1 MYKNLTFY
9 DLQRKNK
16 RKTIILIFLFIL
28 IAGFIG
34 FLIDNLFLGFP
45 EYIKFPFLTAFA
57 LSLSSFQSFISYRYG
72 DKIVLNSL
80 KARPANPEIFE
91 EKRIINIVEE
101 MKIAA
106 GIPMPKVYV
115 VDTDVPN
122 AFATGRNPENS
133 SVAVTRGLIKLLN
146 REEMQGVIGHEIAHI
161 RNRDIL
167 TMTVAATLL
176 GIIIILSDMISRG
189 FGFGEIRQKRRGKI
203 SFRGNALVLL
213 IILIFLIITPIIAR
227 LVFLA
232 ISRSREYLADATS
245 AELTRDPISLANALE
260 KIYLNQTGK
269 PIGNNAISPLFIV
282 SPLKSKLENKE
293 NLWSDLWSTHPPIE
307 KRIFYLKQ
315 MAHED
320 S

>member
-1 MYKNLTFY
+1 MYKKLTFY
-9 DLQRKNK
+9 DLQKINK
-16 RKTIILIFLFIL
+16 RKTIILILSFIL
-28 IAGFIG
+28 IAGIIG
-34 FLIDNLFLGFP
+34 FSIDNLFLGFP
-45 EYIKFPFLTAFA
+45 EYIKFPFLTIFA
-57 LSLSSFQSFISYRYG
+57 IFLSVFQSFASYMYG
-72 DKIVLNSL
+72 DKIVLKSL
-80 KARPANPEIFE
+80 RARPANPEVFE

-106 GIPMPKVYV
+106 GIPMPKVYII
-115 VDTDVPN
+115 DTDIPN

-133 SVAVTRGLIKLLN
+133 SVAVTKGLIKLLN

-161 RNRDIL
+161 RNKDIL

-189 FGFGEIRQKRRGKI
+189 FRFGGPRGRRQRI
-203 SFRGNALVLL
+203 SSRGNVFLLL
-213 IILIFLIITPIIAR
+213 IILIVAIIAPIIAR

-245 AELTRDPISLANALE
+245 AELTRNPISLANALE

-269 PIGNNAISPLFIV
+269 PIGNKAVSPLFIV

-293 NLWSDLWSTHPPIE
+293 SLWSDLWSTHPPIE

-315 MAHED
+315 MVKNI
-320 S
+320 